1 MNRLR
6 PGENEPEL
14 HALVT
19 GAGDRALVLLHGY
32 PFDHSMWQ
40 PQIRDLSEE
49 SRILAPDLR
58 GLGKSE
64 VKRGEAATM
73 ATHAQD
79 VIAWMNEVEMQRAVI
94 AGLSMGG
101 YVAFE
106 IWRRARERVA
116 GLVLL
121 DTNAAPD
128 SEEAKSARDRAK
140 QDIARGGMEAVCE
153 PMLQRVLGKTTRATR
168 AGVVEHVRR
177 MILSTNPDGAIAAL
191 GALRDRPSSIPDL
204 PGIDVSTI
212 VAVGEEDELT
222 PVAVSERLAAGI
234 LGAELRILPRSGHVS
249 SLEAPAEVTRT
260 LRDLLARVPASVWQ

>member
-49 SRILAPDLR
+49 TRILAPDLR

-64 VKRGEAATM
+64 LKRGEIATM
-73 ATHAQD
+73 TTYAQD
-79 VIAWMNEVEMQRAVI
+79 VIAWMNAVEMQRAVV

-101 YVAFE
+101 YIAFE

-121 DTNAAPD
+121 DAKAEPD
-128 SEEAKSARDRAK
+128 SAEAKAARDRAK

-153 PMLQRVLGKTTRATR
+153 SMLQGVLGKTTRATR

-191 GALRDRPSSIPDL
+191 GALRDRPSSISDL

-222 PVAVSERLAAGI
+222 PVAASQTMAAAI
-234 LGAELRILPRSGHVS
+234 HGAELRIVPRSGHVS
-249 SLEAPAEVTRT
+249 SLEAPAEVTRA
-260 LRDLLARVPASVWQ
+260 LRDLMARIPAAMWR